1 MSDVRQLRKRL
12 TAVLVVMLCV
22 DLVCAVILLSPLGR
36 SRQEDIQSLQAQ
48 LRLKTAQVQ
57 PLRGLDK
64 KVVVAKLQIAD
75 FYRDRLPS
83 DYSAIAEEM
92 GKVADANN
100 TSIAQVRYHLEDEE
114 GGGLR
119 PITIDSLLSGDYLH
133 VVKFINALE
142 RDKMLFIVNSI
153 VLGDAKGGT
162 VKLQLKMQ
170 TYMKSG
176 A

>member
-1 MSDVRQLRKRL
+1 MTDVRQLRKRL
-12 TAVLVVMLCV
+12 TMVLVVMVCL
-22 DLVCAVILLSPLGR
+22 DLICAIVLLSPLGR
-36 SRQEDIQSLQAQ
+36 SRQADIETLQAQ
-48 LRLKTAQVQ
+48 LRLKTQQVQ

-64 KVVVAKLQIAD
+64 KVVVAKQQIGD
-75 FYRDRLPS
+75 FYRDRLPG
-83 DYSAIAEEM
+83 DYSAILEEM
-92 GKVADANN
+92 GKVADQSG
-100 TSIAQVRYHLEDEE
+100 TSIAQVKYHLEDEE

-119 PITIDSLLSGDYLH
+119 PITIESLLSGDYLH
-133 VVKFINALE
+133 VVKFINGLE

-170 TYMKSG
+170 TYMRTG

>member
-1 MSDVRQLRKRL
+1 MADVRQMRKRL
-12 TAVLVVMLCV
+12 TAVLAVLLGL
-22 DLVCAVILLSPLGR
+22 DLICAIILISPLGR
-36 SRQEDIQSLQAQ
+36 SRQEEIQSLQLR
-48 LRLKTAQVQ
+48 LRLKTQQVQ
-57 PLRGLDK
+57 PLRGLDQ
-64 KVVVAKLQIAD
+64 KVVVAKQQITD
-75 FYRDRLPS
+75 FYRDRLPG

-92 GKVADANN
+92 GKVAEQNGTN
-100 TSIAQVRYHLEDEE
+100 IAQVKYHLEDEE

-153 VLGDAKGGT
+153 ALGDAKSGT

-170 TYMKSG
+170 TYLRSG

>member
-12 TAVLVVMLCV
+12 TAVLAVLLGI
-22 DLVCAVILLSPLGR
+22 DLICAVVLLSPLGR
-36 SRQEDIQSLQAQ
+36 SRQADIQTLQGQ
-48 LRLKTAQVQ
+48 LRLKTQQVQ
-57 PLRGLDK
+57 PLRGLDQ
-64 KVVVAKLQIAD
+64 KVVVAKQQIAD

-83 DYSAIAEEM
+83 TYSSIDAEM
-92 GKVADANN
+92 GKLADENGTN
-100 TSIAQVRYHLEDEE
+100 IAQVKYHLEDEE

-133 VVKFINALE
+133 IVKFINALE
-142 RDKMLFIVNSI
+142 RDHMLFIVDNI
-153 VLGDAKGGT
+153 NLGDAKGGT

-170 TYMKSG
+170 TYMKNG

>member
-1 MSDVRQLRKRL
+1 
-12 TAVLVVMLCV
+12 
-22 DLVCAVILLSPLGR
+22 
-36 SRQEDIQSLQAQ
+36 
-48 LRLKTAQVQ
+48 
-57 PLRGLDK
+57 LRGLDK
-64 KVVVAKLQIAD
+64 KVVVAKDQIAD

-83 DYSAIAEEM
+83 TYSSIDAEM
-92 GKVADANN
+92 GKLADETGTNM
-100 TSIAQVRYHLEDEE
+100 AQVKFHLDDEQ

-133 VVKFINALE
+133 IVKFINALE

-153 VLGDAKGGT
+153 ALGDAKGGV
-162 VKLQLKMQ
+162 VKLQLRMQ

>member
-1 MSDVRQLRKRL
+1 MADVQRLRKRL
-12 TAVLVVMLCV
+12 TAALIMMLGI
-22 DLVCAVILLSPLGR
+22 DLVCAGILISPLGR
-36 SRQEDIQSLQAQ
+36 SRQADIQSLQGQ
-48 LRLKTAQVQ
+48 LRLKTLQVQ

-64 KVVVAKLQIAD
+64 KVVVAKDQIAD

-83 DYSAIAEEM
+83 TYSSIDAEM
-92 GKVADANN
+92 GKLADETGTNM
-100 TSIAQVRYHLEDEE
+100 AQVKFHLDDEQ

-133 VVKFINALE
+133 IVKFINALE

-153 VLGDAKGGT
+153 ALGDAKGGV
-162 VKLQLKMQ
+162 VKLQLRMQ

>member
-1 MSDVRQLRKRL
+1 MADIRHMRKRL
-12 TAVLVVMLCV
+12 TVVLAALLAT
-22 DLVCAVILLSPLGR
+22 DLVCAIVLLSPLGR
-36 SRQEDIQSLQAQ
+36 SRQADIAALQTQ
-48 LRLKTAQVQ
+48 LRLKAKEVQ

-64 KVVVAKLQIAD
+64 KVVVAKQQIAD

-83 DYSAIAEEM
+83 NYSSIDAEM
-92 GKVADANN
+92 GKLADETGTNM
-100 TSIAQVRYHLEDEE
+100 AQVKFHLEDEE
-114 GGGLR
+114 GGGLQ
-119 PITIDSLLSGDYLH
+119 PLTIDSLLSGDYLH
-133 VVKFINALE
+133 IVKFINALE

-170 TYMKSG
+170 TYMRTG

>member
-1 MSDVRQLRKRL
+1 MADVRQLRKRL
-12 TAVLVVMLCV
+12 TVVLAVLLGL
-22 DLVCAVILLSPLGR
+22 DLICAVVLLSPLGR
-36 SRQEDIQSLQAQ
+36 SRQTDIETLQAQ
-48 LRLKTAQVQ
+48 LRVKARQVQ

-64 KVVVAKLQIAD
+64 KVVVAKQQIAD

-92 GKVADANN
+92 GKVADQNGTN
-100 TSIAQVRYHLEDEE
+100 IAQVKYHPEDEE

-119 PITIDSLLSGDYLH
+119 AISIDSLLSGDYLH

-153 VLGDAKGGT
+153 NLGDAKGGT

-170 TYMKSG
+170 TYMRSG

>member
-1 MSDVRQLRKRL
+1 MADLRQMRKRL
-12 TAVLVVMLCV
+12 TVVLAVLLCL
-22 DLVCAVILLSPLGR
+22 DLACAVILLSPLGR
-36 SRQEDIQSLQAQ
+36 SRQEEIQSLQTQ

-64 KVVVAKLQIAD
+64 KVVVAKLQIAE

-83 DYSAIAEEM
+83 TYSSIDAEM
-92 GKVADANN
+92 GKLADQNGTN
-100 TSIAQVRYHLEDEE
+100 MTQVRFHLEDEE

-133 VVKFINALE
+133 IVKFINALE

>member
-1 MSDVRQLRKRL
+1 MQDVRQLRKKL
-12 TAVLVVMLCV
+12 TVILAVMLCL
-22 DLVCAVILLSPLGR
+22 DLVCAAILLSPLGR
-36 SRQEDIQSLQAQ
+36 SRQSEIQALQGQ
-48 LRLKTAQVQ
+48 LRLKAAQVQ

-64 KVVVAKLQIAD
+64 KVVVAKQEIAD

-83 DYSAIAEEM
+83 TYSSIDAEM
-92 GKVADANN
+92 GKLADQNGTNMTA
-100 TSIAQVRYHLEDEE
+100 VKFHLEDEQ

-119 PITIDSLLSGDYLH
+119 PITIESLLSGDYLH
-133 VVKFINALE
+133 IVKFVNALE

>member
-12 TAVLVVMLCV
+12 TAFLAVMVCV

-36 SRQEDIQSLQAQ
+36 SRQDQIQELQIR
-48 LRLKTAQVQ
+48 LRTKTQQVQ

-64 KVVVAKLQIAD
+64 KVLVAKQQIAD

-83 DYSAIAEEM
+83 DYSSIDAEM
-92 GKVADANN
+92 GKVADENGTN
-100 TSIAQVRYHLEDEE
+100 IAQVKFHPEDEE
-114 GGGLR
+114 SGGLH
-119 PITIDSLLSGDYLH
+119 PITIDSLLSGDYRH

-142 RDKMLFIVNSI
+142 RDKMLFIVNNI
-153 VLGDAKGGT
+153 ALGDAKGGI
-162 VKLQLKMQ
+162 VKLQLRMQ
-170 TYMKSG
+170 TYMRSG

>member
-1 MSDVRQLRKRL
+1 MADVRQLRKRL
-12 TAVLVVMLCV
+12 TVVLAVMLCL

-36 SRQEDIQSLQAQ
+36 SRQGDIQALQAQ

-64 KVVVAKLQIAD
+64 KVVVAKQEIAD

-83 DYSAIAEEM
+83 TYSSIDAEM
-92 GKVADANN
+92 GKLADENATNM
-100 TSIAQVRYHLEDEE
+100 TQVRFHLEDEQ

-119 PITIDSLLSGDYLH
+119 PITIESLLSGDYLH
-133 VVKFINALE
+133 IVKFINALE

-162 VKLQLKMQ
+162 VKLQLKMH

>member
-1 MSDVRQLRKRL
+1 MADVRQLRKRL
-12 TAVLVVMLCV
+12 TVVLAALLCV
-22 DLVCAVILLSPLGR
+22 DLACAVVLLSPLGR
-36 SRQEDIQSLQAQ
+36 SRQDEIQSLQLR
-48 LRLKTAQVQ
+48 LRLKTQQVQ

-64 KVVVAKLQIAD
+64 KVLVAKQQIAD

-83 DYSAIAEEM
+83 DYSGIAEEM
-92 GKVADANN
+92 GKLASENGTD
-100 TSIAQVRYHLEDEE
+100 IAQVKYHLEDPE

-133 VVKFINALE
+133 IVKFVNALE

-153 VLGDAKGGT
+153 VLGDAKGGS

-170 TYMKSG
+170 TYIKSG